1 MGRTG
6 HHLRRATVGALATA
20 GALVAGACVPPLPDV
35 PPSDLAFTEHVV
47 ADGLAGAAFVVAAD
61 VLGDDA
67 PELVASSFGAG
78 LAANGR
84 VTVHRRTGGLGDW
97 EATEVVGPDQGIRF
111 PNDPT
116 VDDLDGDG
124 DADVIVPAGFF
135 LCELTLSPCGSL
147 QWYEQDGGSWV
158 RHQVVAPG
166 NPRFY
171 HAARLTDVDGDGL
184 RDIVTVSETADD
196 ARTEWF
202 RGTADGDRFEP
213 TPRVIGA
220 GGGSLPVV
228 HDVDGDGDEDL
239 VSPQLFGGSGFVW
252 FERTAD
258 PSPGQPAGAWT
269 RHRAA
274 SPGAG
279 FAIEHVENLYG
290 DGVDRWVATNHEAWD
305 GAGVFVLDPPADPT
319 DPWAATKVSTGIRV
333 ATPEPGSLAPGV
345 LGVGDVDGDGDLDL
359 AVSGDGDPRVFWLRQ
374 GPGGTFETLV
384 VDTDM
389 GQAGGALVVDLD
401 GDGANELVFS
411 SYEQDEV
418 VVYER
423 P

>member
-147 QWYEQDGGSWV
+147 Q
-158 RHQVVAPG
+158 
-166 NPRFY
+166 
-171 HAARLTDVDGDGL
+171 
-184 RDIVTVSETADD
+184 
-196 ARTEWF
+196 
-202 RGTADGDRFEP
+202 
-213 TPRVIGA
+213 
-220 GGGSLPVV
+220 
-228 HDVDGDGDEDL
+228 
-239 VSPQLFGGSGFVW
+239 
-252 FERTAD
+252 
-258 PSPGQPAGAWT
+258 
-269 RHRAA
+269 
-274 SPGAG
+274 
-279 FAIEHVENLYG
+279 
-290 DGVDRWVATNHEAWD
+290 
-305 GAGVFVLDPPADPT
+305 
-319 DPWAATKVSTGIRV
+319 
-333 ATPEPGSLAPGV
+333 
-345 LGVGDVDGDGDLDL
+345 
-359 AVSGDGDPRVFWLRQ
+359 
-374 GPGGTFETLV
+374 
-384 VDTDM
+384 
-389 GQAGGALVVDLD
+389 
-401 GDGANELVFS
+401 
-411 SYEQDEV
+411 
-418 VVYER
+418 
-423 P
+423 